1 MKDGRSALR
10 QYGEKKE
17 GLMAT
22 QTKIVTQ
29 QEKFEENW
37 FSRTFWGRTSKLKRR
52 EAIDGFLM
60 ALPWI
65 IGFILFTAGPML
77 AAVYFSLTRWDII
90 SPARYVGLDN
100 FVTMFTRDEL
110 FAKSLWVTVQY
121 TLMAV
126 PLHVIFGFILA
137 LLLNIKFFGNNFFR
151 SVFYLPSVLPL
162 VATAVL
168 FSWIFNPEFGLLNY
182 ALAVVGI
189 QGPGWLTSEEWAL
202 PAIVIMNIQFIG
214 FTMVIMLAAL
224 QRVPQELLEAAQ
236 LDGAGRLRILRHIT
250 IPMVSPV
257 IFLIVIININNSF
270 QTFTQA
276 FVMTNGGPA
285 NSTLFYMLHLYN
297 NAFRFFKMGYAS
309 ALAWILFFIIVVFT
323 IVQFRL
329 SRLWVY
335 EE

>member
-1 MKDGRSALR
+1 
-10 QYGEKKE
+10 
-17 GLMAT
+17 MAT
-22 QTKIVTQ
+22 QANMVTQ
-29 QEKFEENW
+29 KDRLKENW
-37 FSRTFWGRTSKLKRR
+37 LSRTLWGGTSRLKRR

-77 AAVYFSLTRWDII
+77 AAVYFSMTRWDII

-110 FAKSLWVTVQY
+110 FTKSLGVTIRY

-126 PLHVIFGFILA
+126 PLHVVFGFILA
-137 LLLNIKFFGNNFFR
+137 LLLNVKIFGNNFFR

-182 ALAVVGI
+182 ALSVVGI

-202 PAIVIMNIQFIG
+202 PAIVIMNLQFIG

-236 LDGAGRLRILRHIT
+236 LDGAGRLRILAHIT

-257 IFLIVIININNSF
+257 IFLIIIININNSF

-285 NSTLFYMLHLYN
+285 NSTLFYMLYLYN

-309 ALAWILFFIIVVFT
+309 ALAWILFFIIVTFT

-335 EE
+335 SED